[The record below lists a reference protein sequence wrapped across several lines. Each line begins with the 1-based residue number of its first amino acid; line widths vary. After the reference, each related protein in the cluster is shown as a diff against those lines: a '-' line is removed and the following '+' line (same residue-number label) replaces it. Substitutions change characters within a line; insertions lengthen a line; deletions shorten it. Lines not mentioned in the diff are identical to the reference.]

1 MKQLL
6 RKVFL
11 WDEPAK
17 GAFFAVTLLYV
28 LPRFFWAIVV
38 DIVLPVFLR
47 GGKAQEAVLYFLGA
61 LIGGAL
67 IYALVVLAHFLPKV
81 SMANKVLAI
90 AACICAVLMLVFW
103 GVAPDGYSRLW
114 WMFPLVLMA
123 FGVAYLFYPAVKAW
137 EWVVAIVTGG
147 VGISVFSSMKSWG
160 LCEVFKGM
168 GIFTQVSGI
177 FRHVEY
183 SVGLQWLLIFV
194 SILLLV
200 TSYLMFAR
208 IIAKGG
214 GVPFKSLFGRGVV
227 TLWSLFVVMYLASI
241 CLGVAAMRDSQKAR
255 KELEAYWGMPVN
267 TKTLVELYAKNDN
280 IDQAF
285 WKELNSLE
293 VTFSEFFRKYDGIDT
308 LTSIPNAV
316 LPPDIYAEWKEA
328 FNSSAELRRSE
339 EMLDA
344 PPPLPERK
352 YSFDYDEFLSELYSR
367 CRSIARLERWRVR
380 LALEE
385 KEIEAAKKALR
396 RFDNLCVPLI
406 SDYNEV
412 SGLVWVAI
420 EMMRPS
426 ALCDILSSG
435 LADEAWLREQST
447 LLLEKEQ
454 LFSGVQKQMILGSA
468 ACMMDTF
475 DKYAE
480 YTATTSIVT
489 QPEAWICLN
498 HEEAVMARCHCISD
512 FADFPE
518 KPEAIF
524 ARMLSP
530 AMRNI
535 GTKSSPKLKAAL
547 RISRGLIEA
556 ELVRLKTG
564 AYPNAMENLP
574 EDPFT
579 GKPLRYAIGEFEVSE
594 EHFQKSN
601 NDDAISLAA
610 VQRLREWMEMPDEYA
625 KELARPKQYTFKTE
639 RHKVNAI
646 RIWSVGPDGISGD
659 EVGDD
664 DPQKS
669 RDDIRYFIQRR
680 E

>member
-1 MKQLL
+1 MKAFL
-6 RKVFL
+6 RKIFY
-11 WDEPAK
+11 WDTPAN

-28 LPRFFWAIVV
+28 LPRFFWGILVN
-38 DIVLPVFLR
+38 IVLPVFLQ
-47 GGKAQEAVLYFLGA
+47 GGKAQEAILYFLGV
-61 LIGGAL
+61 LIGGVL
-67 IYALVVLAHFLPKV
+67 VYALVVFPRFLPRESITK
-81 SMANKVLAI
+81 KKFAI
-90 AACICAVLMLVFW
+90 SICACAVVMCGFW
-103 GVAPDGYSRLW
+103 GLAPEKYAHLW
-114 WMFPLVLMA
+114 WVFPVVLIA
-123 FGVAYLFYPAVKAW
+123 FGVVYVLYPAVKVW
-137 EWVVAIVTGG
+137 EWLVTIVTLLG
-147 VGISVFSSMKSWG
+147 GISMLSLMDVWS
-160 LCEVFKGM
+160 LRELLRGM
-168 GIFTQVSGI
+168 GIPTQVSGI
-177 FRHVEY
+177 FRRVEY
-183 SVGLQWLLIFV
+183 SVGLQWLLIIV

-214 GVPFKSLFGRGVV
+214 GVPFRSLFGRGVA
-227 TLWSLFVVMYLASI
+227 TLWSLFVVMYLASV
-241 CLGVAAMRDSQKAR
+241 CLGVAAMHDARNAR

-285 WKELNSLE
+285 WEALNSLE
-293 VTFSEFFRKYDGIDT
+293 VDFSEFYKKYDGIDT
-308 LTSIPNAV
+308 LAHIPNAV

-328 FNSSAELRRSE
+328 FNGSAELHRSE

-352 YSFDYDEFLSELYSR
+352 YSFDYDEFQSMLYSR
-367 CRSIARLERWRVR
+367 CRSMARLELWRVR

-385 KEIEAAKKALR
+385 KDIETAKKALR
-396 RFDNLCVPLI
+396 CFDNLCVPLI

-412 SGLVWVAI
+412 SGFVWVAI

-435 LADEAWLREQST
+435 LADEAWLHEQST

-579 GKPLRYAIGEFEVSE
+579 GKPLRYAIGEYEVSE
-594 EHFQKSN
+594 EHFQKS
-601 NDDAISLAA
+601 DDDDVSSLAA
-610 VQRLREWMEMPDEYA
+610 VQRLREWMEMPDDYA
-625 KELARPKQYTFKTE
+625 KELARPTQYTFKTE
-639 RHKVNAI
+639 WRKVNAV
-646 RIWSVGPDGISGD
+646 RIWCVGPDGVSGD

-669 RDDIRYFIQRR
+669 RDDIRFYIQRR